1 VTYDDAV
8 AAIDAAQTGSELTNL
23 WIALRRLDPPFS
35 GPAYDS
41 LLLAVQARM
50 GELRNADPWA
60 SAKEAPPEHRE
71 EPRAKSRLT
80 DPETSAEAAASL
92 SSKVLGELHER
103 ILGVLTAT
111 PSTTSEIAARLEM
124 PRDSISPRMKELTK
138 LSRVRPTGS
147 HRPGPSG
154 RRQRIWMAL

>member
-1 VTYDDAV
+1 VTYDEAV
-8 AAIDAAQTGSELTNL
+8 AEVAAAQTGSELSSL
-23 WIALRRLDPPFS
+23 WIAFRRSEPQFS
-35 GPAYDS
+35 GTEYAA
-41 LLLAVQARM
+41 LLVLVQARM

-60 SAKEAPPEHRE
+60 STKEAPPDHRE